1 VRAWKLMKG
10 VVKAT
15 GSEDWEML
23 APTDDGCVIRSTN
36 SKAHK
41 RNVQVTA
48 NRDEL
53 KVITTNIMNIFIQN
67 AEACYNQTTHGD
79 CYE

>member
-1 VRAWKLMKG
+1 MKA

-15 GSEDWEML
+15 GGDDHEML
-23 APTDDGCVIRSTN
+23 APTNDIHVIRSTN

-41 RNVQVTA
+41 WNVQVTT

-53 KVITTNIMNIFIQN
+53 EVITTNIMNIFI
-67 AEACYNQTTHGD
+67 
-79 CYE
+79 

>member
-1 VRAWKLMKG
+1 M
-10 VVKAT
+10 KAT
-15 GSEDWEML
+15 DGDDWEML
-23 APTDDGCVIRSTN
+23 APTNDGCVIRSAN

-41 RNVQVTA
+41 WNIQVTA

-67 AEACYNQTTHGD
+67 AEACYNRTTRGEH
-79 CYE
+79 YE